1 MNPANSYADCLDHA
15 AERDHKREMAIDAW
29 IDVAREIANERFI
42 EAASDVAADDD
53 DIHAG
58 VVAAIRRTSPD
69 YTVRFRALSD
79 AIESARLRYVAKY
92 ERAIANF
99 YLSRTGTWPRL
110 DQLDQALREY
120 AA

>member
-1 MNPANSYADCLDHA
+1 MNPTHSYADCLDHA
-15 AERDHKREMAIDAW
+15 AERDHRRELAIDAW
-29 IDVAREIANERFI
+29 IDVARDVANVLFAEG
-42 EAASDVAADDD
+42 ASDVAADDD

-69 YTVRFRALSD
+69 YTVSFRALSD
-79 AIESARLRYVAKY
+79 AIESARLRWVAKY

-99 YLSRTGTWPRL
+99 YLSGNRTWPRL
-110 DQLDQALREY
+110 DQLDQALMEY